1 MAIRVDTS
9 GDIIFGIMSA
19 QVTVTHARFRRASD
33 DGQPVIYT
41 LPANVVAN
49 ANEGLRIRSGMFD
62 LVYKAGPL
70 GNTHMKAVV
79 ESYWGAAGSRVAFEV
94 DLMTDDSTVVTDSG
108 YSQQSYSAWAITE
121 EAD

>member
-33 DGQPVIYT
+33 DGQPVVYA
-41 LPANVVAN
+41 LPASVVAN

-62 LVYKAGPL
+62 LVYKAGPF
-70 GNTHMKAVV
+70 GNTHMRAVI
-79 ESYWGAAGSRVAFEV
+79 ESYWGAAGSRTAMEV
-94 DLMTDDSTVVTDSG
+94 DLMTSSTVVVADSG

-121 EAD
+121 END